1 MTYHNIQHPDIT
13 KMEIWGTL
21 NPTEEYVR
29 CPICGYECE
38 TFYKQDG
45 EILGCDICVDKVD
58 AYEEMQG

>member
-1 MTYHNIQHPDIT
+1 MNMFNIQTPDIT

-21 NPTEEYVR
+21 NPTEENPK
-29 CPICGYECE
+29 CPICGEECY